1 MTDTLHGDPGPSL
14 DRALGRLPLDLP
26 PARDLWPT
34 IAEQLAPVS
43 VDRARAPGRRAWAWQ
58 AAAAIAL
65 VAVSSLVTAALVRQQ
80 PGPRVAQAPSAG
92 LVSGDLQVV
101 PTAFG
106 PTHSLSPEYQAAHRQ
121 LSALLQQ
128 RIGRMPHSARQ
139 KLELNLAELRRA
151 ASEINAALA
160 EQPGDPLLEE
170 LLLNTYQE
178 ELSVLAA
185 ANQLTAAGAVGSPPD
200 STRMQL

>member
-1 MTDTLHGDPGPSL
+1 MTDHRGHDPRPGLDHALAALSL
-14 DRALGRLPLDLP
+14 DVP
-26 PARDLWPT
+26 PGRDLWPT
-34 IAEQLAPVS
+34 IAAQLEPAS
-43 VDRARAPGRRAWAWQ
+43 IERSRAPARRAWGWQ
-58 AAAAIAL
+58 AAAAIVL
-65 VAVSSLVTAALVRQQ
+65 VVASSVITAALVRRHE
-80 PGPRVAQAPSAG
+80 GPQVAQAPAF
-92 LVSGDLQVV
+92 GDLQVV
-101 PTAFG
+101 PAAFG
-106 PTHSLSPEYQAAHRQ
+106 PTHSLSPAYQAAHRQ
-121 LSALLQQ
+121 LSAMLQQ
-128 RIGRMPHSARQ
+128 RIGRMPPVARQ

-185 ANQLTAAGAVGSPPD
+185 ANQLTAAGGAGSPSD